1 MAWRVD
7 AWVWVGHP
15 ALTVCLCRGVC
26 VCVCAGVPAS
36 ASLPQLKHR
45 NIVQMIAFYNEEGN
59 AVGRRCVGLRCGRC
73 VSRLLSGRVWRTSD
87 TFFLV
92 SELMSGGE
100 LFEQIIQRVRMRV

>member
-1 MAWRVD
+1 M
-7 AWVWVGHP
+7 
-15 ALTVCLCRGVC
+15 L
-26 VCVCAGVPAS
+26 GVPAS